1 VSTRQKPIGPW
12 GTPYKAASRLHR
24 DKMSHHGEGPYKL
37 EVRKL
42 TLDLEGNRILDEV
55 DMGIQEGESFCV
67 LGGSGAGKSML
78 LRTIVRLHEPASG
91 EVLLDGS
98 TICELEPSTLRRRVN
113 LVQQSPAM
121 LDGTVEDNIMYGL
134 DLAGVPPE
142 EARERAAEAL
152 RVSALDPSF
161 LCRRAD
167 KLSGGERQRV
177 AIARAYALRPEVLL
191 LDEPTAALDPRRT
204 REVET
209 TILHL
214 KEGTNMTLVIVT
226 HDIEQARRLGD
237 RTIMLRQGRVVAEG
251 DSSTLLE
258 GLDPEERAGY
268 LGELERGHTED
279 GEGDGCE

>member
-1 VSTRQKPIGPW
+1 
-12 GTPYKAASRLHR
+12 
-24 DKMSHHGEGPYKL
+24 MSHHGEGTYKL

-42 TLDLEGNRILDEV
+42 VLELEGNRILDEV

-91 EVLLDGS
+91 EILLDGNS
-98 TICELEPSTLRRRVN
+98 ICELEPSDLRRRVS

-121 LDGTVEDNIMYGL
+121 LDGTVEDNLMYGL
-134 DLAGVPPE
+134 ELAGVPAE
-142 EARERAAEAL
+142 EARVRATEAL

-161 LCRRAD
+161 LGRRAE

-191 LDEPTAALDPRRT
+191 LDEPTAALDPGRT
-204 REVET
+204 REVEAA
-209 TILHL
+209 ILKL
-214 KEGTNMTLVIVT
+214 KEGTTMTLVIVT

-237 RTIMLRQGRVVAEG
+237 RTIMLRQGKVVAEG
-251 DSSTLLE
+251 DSSTLME
-258 GLDPEERAGY
+258 DLDPDERAGY
-268 LGELERGHTED
+268 LGELEKGHID
-279 GEGDGCE
+279 DAEGDECD

>member
-1 VSTRQKPIGPW
+1 
-12 GTPYKAASRLHR
+12 
-24 DKMSHHGEGPYKL
+24 MSHHREGSYKL

-42 TLDLEGNRILDEV
+42 TLDLEGKRILDEV
-55 DMGIQEGESFCV
+55 DMGIGEGESFCI

-78 LRTIVRLHEPASG
+78 LRTIVRLHEPAAG

-98 TICELEPSTLRRRVN
+98 TICDLEPSVLRRRVN

-121 LDGTVEDNIMYGL
+121 LDGTVEDNLMYGL
-134 DLAGVPPE
+134 RLAGVPPE
-142 EARERAAEAL
+142 EARERSAEAL

-161 LCRRAD
+161 LVRRAD

-191 LDEPTAALDPRRT
+191 LDEPTAALDPGRT

-209 TILHL
+209 AILQL
-214 KEGTNMTLVIVT
+214 KKGTTMTLVIVT

-251 DSSTLLE
+251 DSSTLME
-258 GLDPEERAGY
+258 DLDPDERAEY
-268 LGELERGHTED
+268 LGELKVGHLD
-279 GEGDGCE
+279 DMEGDACE